1 MPDFH
6 ALADALYRLDA
17 GFSAPEVQGIAT
29 AVLVHDRS
37 HPPQQWLGRVLRGDT
52 MDYHWQETSR
62 MLLALYRQIADQLND
77 GSLAFDL
84 LLPPEQGG
92 LPERA
97 QGLQQ
102 WCQGFAYG
110 IALSGLRSLEDLPA
124 DSREWV
130 QDVIRIGAAGE
141 LATDNED
148 ESETALM
155 ELEEFLRIGVLM
167 MNEEVQPVRGRVS
180 MEGAQP

>member
-102 WCQGFAYG
+102 W
-110 IALSGLRSLEDLPA
+110 
-124 DSREWV
+124 
-130 QDVIRIGAAGE
+130 
-141 LATDNED
+141 
-148 ESETALM
+148 
-155 ELEEFLRIGVLM
+155 
-167 MNEEVQPVRGRVS
+167 
-180 MEGAQP
+180 